1 MTYRGLQVIAPLAH
15 GSFITFYAIEAA
27 ALVQH
32 LSSSFRLISLDQHAY
47 ATIDFW
53 LKYITM
59 VVGFKNSSTLYV
71 TLLHELQELDRLLQ
85 KMEIMSETS
94 YFLLSGGFLSAASR
108 YHKLI
113 KLLITLQVQ
122 RSSTGLVLKQLKHYM
137 LASHVLHLSAASGFL
152 HFLKTDSS
160 GSQAASTLH
169 ALQWKQSFPSLWTEP
184 SLCFY

>member
-1 MTYRGLQVIAPLAH
+1 MCA
-15 GSFITFYAIEAA
+15 
-27 ALVQH
+27 
-32 LSSSFRLISLDQHAY
+32 D
-47 ATIDFW
+47 
-53 LKYITM
+53 
-59 VVGFKNSSTLYV
+59 VVYFLGTR
-71 TLLHELQELDRLLQ
+71 HELQELDRLLQ

-137 LASHVLHLSAASGFL
+137 LASHVLHLYAASGFL

-184 SLCFY
+184 SLCFYWSYYCGRFWLAQVYTWSPLLFSAKTTRDSPVHKFFKSKMQVLYILRGSIRVCIVGLWFG

>member
-1 MTYRGLQVIAPLAH
+1 MLC
-15 GSFITFYAIEAA
+15 GSHIW
-27 ALVQH
+27 
-32 LSSSFRLISLDQHAY
+32 RD
-47 ATIDFW
+47 
-53 LKYITM
+53 
-59 VVGFKNSSTLYV
+59 VVCADVVYFLGTR
-71 TLLHELQELDRLLQ
+71 HELQELDRLLQ

-137 LASHVLHLSAASGFL
+137 LASHVLHLYAASGFL